1 MTCIQAIRVALRP
14 LQGIALA
21 MACTVLV
28 GCTTTQLPPLRAPAT
43 APATLAGTQTQ
54 APADPGAPQ
63 LRPDSRSTGRGLN
76 PIIPADMLQPILA
89 GNTGDQTVA
98 TLMAPGD
105 LWERIRRGFSMPDL
119 QSDLVRDREQWY
131 ATRPDYIHRMTERS
145 RKYLF
150 HIVEELER
158 RNMPTELALLP
169 FIESAFNPQA
179 VSSAKAAGMWQFM
192 PATGK
197 DYSLKQ
203 NVFRDDRRDVLA
215 STRAALDYLQMLHGM
230 FNDWHLA
237 LAAYNW
243 GQGSVKKAIQNNQR
257 KGLPT
262 GYEDI
267 NMPMETRMYVPKLQA
282 IKNIVANPAAYNSRL
297 PLIENHP
304 FFDRVKIDRDI
315 DVALAAK
322 LAEVNEADFRALNP
336 SIHRPVILAS
346 GTPQVLLPWD
356 NAAIFQRNLQFHL
369 GPLATWTAWAV
380 PSHMRTADIASKVGM
395 SEIDLRSLNQI
406 PPRMLVR
413 AGSTLLIPRHG
424 QRNADVPEHM
434 ADNAHLQ
441 LAPEVVIKRSTVKAR
456 KGDTVHLMAKRLKV
470 DVADLAKWNRL
481 TANTALKA
489 GQALVMFQEHSAL
502 PTHAAAASKRSHADT
517 KAPSRSSVKAKP
529 GRTPASKPSGK
540 TKTAAAPTAKSGK
553 DKPRRK

>member
-1 MTCIQAIRVALRP
+1 MTCLNAIQVALRP
-14 LQGIALA
+14 LTGMVLA
-21 MACTVLV
+21 VACTVLV
-28 GCTTTQLPPLRAPAT
+28 GCSTTSLTPERPAAT
-43 APATLAGTQTQ
+43 APAALPGTSTQ
-54 APADPGAPQ
+54 ALSDPGAPQ
-63 LRPDSRSTGRGLN
+63 LRPDSRATGRGLN

-89 GNTGDQTVA
+89 GSTGSQTVA
-98 TLMAPGD
+98 MLTAPGD
-105 LWERIRRGFSMPDL
+105 LWERIRRGFAMPDL
-119 QSDLVRDREQWY
+119 QGELVRDREQWY
-131 ATRPDYIHRMTERS
+131 ATRPDYIQRMTERS

-197 DYSLKQ
+197 DYALKQ

-413 AGSTLLIPRHG
+413 AGSTLLVPRHG
-424 QRNADVPEHM
+424 LRNADVPEHM

-441 LAPEVVIKRSTVKAR
+441 LAPEVVVKRSTVKAR
-456 KGDTVHLMAKRLKV
+456 KGDTLTLMAKRLKV
-470 DVADLAKWNRL
+470 DVADLAKWNKL

-489 GQALVMFQEHSAL
+489 GQSLVMFQEHSAL
-502 PTHAAAASKRSHADT
+502 PVHAATTGKRNQAEAKASPRST
-517 KAPSRSSVKAKP
+517 VKAKP
-529 GRTPASKPSGK
+529 GRSQADKPKAKPRAPSASG
-540 TKTAAAPTAKSGK
+540 AK